1 MAIVV
6 ISKRVFNIKKPEK
19 LIPLL
24 KALRDHA
31 EKQKGFISRKT
42 YSSLNNP
49 GESIVISKWK
59 SAGDWEKWMG
69 KEKTKKLQGK
79 IDSLIGE
86 KTIYDIYQ
94 PEIY

>member
-1 MAIVV
+1 M
-6 ISKRVFNIKKPEK
+6 KNGDK

-24 KALRDHA
+24 KALRNHA

-42 YSSLNNP
+42 YTSLSNP

-59 SAGDWEKWMG
+59 TAGAWEKWMA

-79 IDSLIGE
+79 VDSLIGE

-94 PEIY
+94 PETY